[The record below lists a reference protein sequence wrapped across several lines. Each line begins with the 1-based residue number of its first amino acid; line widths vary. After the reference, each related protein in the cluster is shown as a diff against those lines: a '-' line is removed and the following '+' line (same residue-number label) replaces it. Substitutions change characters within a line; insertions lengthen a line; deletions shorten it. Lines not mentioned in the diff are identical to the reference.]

1 MASTEELL
9 DQIVR
14 LQALQIRLGM
24 ASQAEAIVELSKSGI
39 GPSRI
44 AELMGTTPGTVKV
57 AIQRAKSKP
66 RPARKQKDVEGE
78 KDA

>member
-14 LQALQIRLGM
+14 LQALQIRM
-24 ASQAEAIVELSKSGI
+24 ALPSQTEAIIELNKAKL

-44 AELMGTTPGTVKV
+44 ADLLGTTPGTVKTTV
-57 AIQRAKSKP
+57 QRANAKP
-66 RPARKQKDVEGE
+66 RPTGKKTKEEV
-78 KDA
+78 

>member
-1 MASTEELL
+1 MASVEDLL

-14 LQALQIRLGM
+14 LQALQVRM
-24 ASQAEAIVELSKSGI
+24 SFSNQAEAIVELSKTGI

-66 RPARKQKDVEGE
+66 RAVRKQKDSEE
-78 KDA
+78 K